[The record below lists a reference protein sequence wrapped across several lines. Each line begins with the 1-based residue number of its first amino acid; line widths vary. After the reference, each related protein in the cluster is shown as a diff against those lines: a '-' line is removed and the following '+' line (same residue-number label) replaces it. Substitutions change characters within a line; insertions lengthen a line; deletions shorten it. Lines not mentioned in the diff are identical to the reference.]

1 MTVAEWLRSAAEA
14 LEASGCPDPQVDA
27 RWIAEDMLHMTSAEL
42 RFAAQNELDSDRLKV
57 LDSCLERRKSGEPV
71 QYILGMADFMGLKF
85 HVDKRVLIP
94 RQDTET
100 LVEAAIIEL
109 QSRESK
115 KVLDLCTGSGAIGL
129 SIKSL
134 VPDADV
140 TLSDI
145 SADAL
150 DVASK
155 NAHALAL
162 DVKVCRGDL
171 FKAVGREKYDLIASN
186 PPYLR
191 TDEME
196 ELQKEVRHEPAL
208 ALEAGE
214 RGMDFYER
222 IAEEAPKHLNPGG
235 AIYLETGCE
244 QARDVLKLL
253 EKHMDAQAS
262 GIICDLCGIERVAWA
277 RSK

>member
-71 QYILGMADFMGLKF
+71 QYILGAADFMGLKF

-109 QSRESK
+109 QSQESK

>member
-1 MTVAEWLRSAAEA
+1 MTIAEWLSGAANA
-14 LEASGCPDPQVDA
+14 LEASSCPDPQVDA
-27 RWIAEDMLHMTSAEL
+27 RWIAEDMLHMTAAEL
-42 RFAAQNELDSDRLKV
+42 RFAAQNELTEDQLNV
-57 LDSCLERRKSGEPV
+57 LNACLERRKSGEPV

-109 QSRESK
+109 QSREDK

-145 SADAL
+145 SGDAL

-162 DVKVCRGDL
+162 DVNIRHGDL
-171 FKAVGREKYDLIASN
+171 FKAVGKEKYDLIASN

-196 ELQKEVRHEPAL
+196 ELQMEVRYEPAL
-208 ALEAGE
+208 ALEAGD

-222 IAEEAPKHLNPGG
+222 IAAEAPKHLKSGG

-244 QARDVLKLL
+244 QARDVLALL
-253 EKHMDAQAS
+253 NKHMDAQAS
-262 GIICDLCGIERVAWA
+262 GIIRDLCGIERVAWA